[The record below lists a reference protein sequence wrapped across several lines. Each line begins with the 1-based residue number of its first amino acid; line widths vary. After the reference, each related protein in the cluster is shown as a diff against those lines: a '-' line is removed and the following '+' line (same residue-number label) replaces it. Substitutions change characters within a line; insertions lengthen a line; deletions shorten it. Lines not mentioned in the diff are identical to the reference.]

1 MTEAAIE
8 LVDVRKSFKIYQ
20 KRHTTLKEVVMR
32 GGRSS
37 YEVLPVLDD
46 VSLTIPKGQ
55 SLGIVG
61 RNGAGKSTMLKV
73 ISGLMP
79 PDEGRVTVR
88 GRVSSMLELG
98 AGFQTEYTG
107 AENIYLYGALMGL
120 SRDYLRSRFDD
131 IVEFAGD
138 QVSRHLDNAV
148 KTYSSGMYMRLAFA
162 VAVHVDPEVLIVDEV
177 LSVGDE
183 AFQKKCL
190 ERTAEL
196 RAAGKTI
203 VLVSHDAGA
212 VKRFCDRAVWIEG
225 GKVRADGRP
234 DDVLWRY
241 QSSMASGDVEAA
253 ARAPERRP
261 AVEIEEIHVEDGNG
275 RAQETVRSREPAT
288 VRFTMT
294 TTAEA
299 TVNVTVGVR
308 WINADGVVV
317 MAASQHR
324 GMEAGIGRGR
334 STWACAFADVAL
346 APGTYRL
353 EIAVH
358 DTVDGSAIN
367 PPHPQLKI
375 NVLGEPSEG
384 LVPVQA
390 TWTEPSYGVGARALT
405 SHRPGAG

>member
-1 MTEAAIE
+1 MSEAAIE
-8 LVDVRKSFKIYQ
+8 LEGVRKSFKIYQ

-32 GGRSS
+32 RGRST

-46 VSLTIPKGQ
+46 VSLTIPEGQ

-120 SRDYLRSRFDD
+120 SRQYVRARFED
-131 IVEFAGD
+131 IVAFAGD
-138 QVSRHLDNAV
+138 QVARHLDNAV

-162 VAVHVDPEVLIVDEV
+162 VAVHVDPEILIVDEV

-212 VKRFCDRAVWIEG
+212 VKRFCDRAVWIES
-225 GKVRADGRP
+225 GKVRADGTP

-241 QSSMASGDVEAA
+241 HDAVASGDVEAA
-253 ARAPERRP
+253 AQAPERRP
-261 AVEIEEIHVEDGNG
+261 PLEIGDIRVEDGHG
-275 RAQETVRSREPAT
+275 RSLDAVRSHEAAT

-294 TTAEA
+294 PQAA
-299 TVNVTVGVR
+299 TVGVQVGVR
-308 WINADGVVV
+308 WISSDGVVV
-317 MAASQHR
+317 LAGLETR
-324 GMEAGIGRGR
+324 GIKAGIPPGPGA
-334 STWACAFADVAL
+334 WACTFSDVAL
-346 APGTYRL
+346 APGTYRI
-353 EIAVH
+353 EVAVH
-358 DTVDGSAIN
+358 DTHDDSPIN
-367 PPHPQLKI
+367 PPHPMFTV

-384 LVPVQA
+384 LVPVSTNWSSPTSEA
-390 TWTEPSYGVGARALT
+390 GIEARPSG
-405 SHRPGAG
+405 RPGRG